1 MSFNKKIFYIGI
13 VVLVVIIGFLVFF
26 KQKPPVFNA
35 PVYIS
40 GDSATLLTKPLYL
53 QGITKNG
60 LKSLSSEQQKTIND
74 FKNRVMMRIASKVPL
89 SIGEKNVV
97 NISISTTTKPIIG
110 SMIVVDQ
117 TIFRFS
123 NDELKLI
130 SEVLKR

>member
-1 MSFNKKIFYIGI
+1 MSSNKKIFYIGAVVI
-13 VVLVVIIGFLVFF
+13 VAIIGFLVFF
-26 KQKPPVFNA
+26 KQKPSVFKV

-40 GDSATLLTKPLYL
+40 GDSAILLTKPLYL

-74 FKNRVMMRIASKVPL
+74 FKNKVMMRIASKTPL

-97 NISISTTTKPIIG
+97 NISISTTTKSLIG